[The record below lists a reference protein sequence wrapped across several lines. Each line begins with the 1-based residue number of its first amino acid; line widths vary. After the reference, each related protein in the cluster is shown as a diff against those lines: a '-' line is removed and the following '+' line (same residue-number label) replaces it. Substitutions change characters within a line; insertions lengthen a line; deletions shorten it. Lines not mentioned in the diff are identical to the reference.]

1 MATIAARRW
10 TRLTG
15 LGRLDG
21 RMLLGAALVV
31 ASVAG
36 GLLFWGSARETTSVL
51 VAARD
56 LPAGHVLASGDVS
69 VEQVRLDGNLASLAI
84 GETDLGQAV
93 GRTTAG
99 PVYAGEMVVWPD
111 LAAGPAI
118 GPEEVAMTVPVKA
131 EAVYP
136 GLRPGDAV
144 SLLATEEQGKPGS
157 QTVTLLERTV
167 VYDVSYEAAPVSI
180 GRGGGEV
187 ASRALTNVTLIVP
200 RSEAERV
207 AHATVNWTLT
217 LALLPPAE
225 EAPGTESSSR

>member
-1 MATIAARRW
+1 MATIAAPRW

-56 LPAGHVLASGDVS
+56 LPAGHVLTSSDIA
-69 VEQVRLDGNLASLAI
+69 VEQVRLDGNLSSLAI
-84 GETDLGQAV
+84 SETELSQAV
-93 GRTTAG
+93 GRTTSG
-99 PVYAGEMVVWPD
+99 PVYAGEMVVWQD
-111 LAAGPAI
+111 LAGGPAI
-118 GPEEVAMTVPVKA
+118 GPDEVAMTVPVEA
-131 EAVYP
+131 DAVYA

-144 SLLATEEQGKPGS
+144 SLLATEEQRTAGS

-180 GRGGGEV
+180 GRGSGNDDG
-187 ASRALTNVTLIVP
+187 RGLKNVTLVVP
-200 RSEAERV
+200 RAEAERV
-207 AHATVNWTLT
+207 AHATVNGTLT

-225 EAPGTESSSR
+225 ETGGTGSNGR